1 MAIAGRLTAALG
13 RGVSMLVLLALAAT
27 VATFALQV
35 TGADHVVVFVAS
47 AVALAA
53 LAALVGD
60 GTEQLGHRL
69 GHGATGV
76 LQSAL
81 GNLPELFIAIFA
93 LQAGL
98 VVVVQTALIGSILA
112 NSLLVLGL
120 AFLLGGLKNGVQKF
134 GTTSTRMV
142 STLLLLSVAA
152 LTIPTLATAPGGPD
166 VGHAEDFSL
175 ICSVVLLVVFAASIP
190 FSLQGGPGASA
201 GVGEIE
207 RPL

>member
-53 LAALVGD
+53 LAALVGE
-60 GTEQLGHRL
+60 GTEQLGHRF
-69 GHGATGV
+69 GAGATGV

-81 GNLPELFIAIFA
+81 GNLPELFISIFA

-112 NSLLVLGL
+112 NTLLVLGL
-120 AFLLGGLKNGVQKF
+120 AFLAGGLKNGVQKF
-134 GTTSTRMV
+134 GSTQTRMI
-142 STLLLLSVAA
+142 STLLVLSVAA
-152 LTIPTLATAPGGPD
+152 LAIPTVATAPGGPD

-175 ICSVVLLVVFAASIP
+175 
-190 FSLQGGPGASA
+190 
-201 GVGEIE
+201 
-207 RPL
+207 

>member
-53 LAALVGD
+53 LAALVGE
-60 GTEQLGHRL
+60 GTEQLGHRF
-69 GHGATGV
+69 GAGATGV

-81 GNLPELFIAIFA
+81 GNLPELFISIFA

-112 NSLLVLGL
+112 NTLLVLGL
-120 AFLLGGLKNGVQKF
+120 AFIAGGLRDGVQKF
-134 GTTSTRMV
+134 GSTQTRMI
-142 STLLLLSVAA
+142 STLLVLSVASLA
-152 LTIPTLATAPGGPD
+152 IPTLATAPGGPD

-175 ICSVVLLVVFAASIP
+175 I
-190 FSLQGGPGASA
+190 
-201 GVGEIE
+201 
-207 RPL
+207 